1 MSFPTSPFD
10 ISCVTLISK
19 SKNWAFQTK
28 KMINCHIKGLYKT
41 TCYKTNS
48 NSSQFYFSHW
58 LLHKCF
64 FESAKSRAWRAWRVC
79 VLGMLDV
86 LACLAYFCARVLGV
100 LLYSCALLTCLL
112 WCVFGVLSIGILT
125 FLSNYLFCLHK
136 SRLCN

>member
-19 SKNWAFQTK
+19 SKNWACQTK

-64 FESAKSRAWRAWRVC
+64 FESAKSRAWRAC